1 MRQCGAYGDTVPF
14 PATDILDPMITNSD
28 LKTLR
33 HTLREWRRDGLT
45 VALVPTMGNLHEGHI
60 SLLARAREIADR
72 SVVSIFVNPIQFGR
86 GEDYERYPSTLD
98 ADRAKLEAAG
108 LDLLFAPNLAEL
120 YPGGIEEDTRVTV
133 PALSDILCGEFRPGH
148 FSGVATVVSKLFIN
162 TQPDFALFGEK
173 DFQQVMVIRR
183 MARDLLFPVE
193 IIGMPII
200 READGLAMS
209 SRNSYLKPEERKV
222 AAGIYTSLTQAA
234 EELRNQSQSITTLES
249 RCAAELKAL
258 GMRPEYISVRDATD
272 LTLPKAGCQ
281 DLIILAAAWLG
292 GARLIDNIRVTLAKP
307 LTA

>member
-1 MRQCGAYGDTVPF
+1 
-14 PATDILDPMITNSD
+14 MITNSD

-33 HTLREWRRDGLT
+33 QTLRDWRREGLSI
-45 VALVPTMGNLHEGHI
+45 ALVPTMGNLHDGHI

-98 ADRAKLEAAG
+98 ADRAKLSAAG

-120 YPGGIEEDTRVTV
+120 YPGGIEEDTRVSV

-148 FSGVATVVSKLFIN
+148 FSGVATVVSKLLIN
-162 TQPDFALFGEK
+162 TQPDYALFGEK
-173 DFQQVMVIRR
+173 DYQQVMVIRR
-183 MARDLLFPVE
+183 MVRDLLFPVE

-209 SRNSYLKPEERKV
+209 SRNSYLKPEERRV
-222 AAGIYTSLTQAA
+222 AAGIYVSLTCAA
-234 EELRNQSQSITTLES
+234 EELRAQAQAIVALEG
-249 RCAAELKAL
+249 RVTQELKAL
-258 GMRPEYISVRDATD
+258 GMRPEYISVRNATD
-272 LTLPKAGCQ
+272 LALPKAGDQ

-292 GARLIDNIRVTLAKP
+292 GARLIDNIRVMLAKP
-307 LTA
+307 LAA

>member
-1 MRQCGAYGDTVPF
+1 
-14 PATDILDPMITNSD
+14 MITNSD
-28 LKTLR
+28 LKSLR
-33 HTLREWRRDGLT
+33 ATLREWRREGLT

-60 SLLARAREIADR
+60 SLLMRAREIADR

-86 GEDYERYPSTLD
+86 GEDYERYPSTLE

-183 MARDLLFPVE
+183 MVRDLLFPVE

-209 SRNSYLKPEERKV
+209 SRNSYLKPDERHV
-222 AAGIYTSLTQAA
+222 AAGIFASLTRAA
-234 EELRNQSQSITTLES
+234 GELREQATPIATLEQ
-249 RCAAELKAL
+249 RCKDELAAL
-258 GMRPEYISVRDATD
+258 GMRPEYISVRSAVD
-272 LTLPKAGCQ
+272 LSLPKAGDQ

-292 GARLIDNIRVTLAKP
+292 GARLIDNVRVMLARP
-307 LTA
+307 LAA